1 MEHYSDTM
9 LVKKIEKI
17 IGVLNEKQIVTTG
30 MIENISVLESD
41 FGSDTVPGNEAGW
54 KPFENGAILPG
65 DDRHFWFRYKFTSPK
80 AGSDEAVYLS
90 YKTGRESQWNAINPQ
105 ILLFLNGE
113 PVQGL
118 DTYHSEVLVDS
129 DTEYTV
135 HGNLFTGLN
144 KDSFPFEASYYVA
157 NITLQ
162 KLYYDMLIP
171 YETALLFDV
180 DNYNHTVIMRALENA
195 ARLLDMRD
203 LNSPAFIETAKN
215 AIDYLDR
222 EFYHGICENNKEI
235 LVTCIGHTHID
246 VAWQWRLRDTE
257 EKAQRS
263 FATVLKL
270 MEEYPE
276 YQFMSSQPQLYKYV
290 KQHSPA
296 LYERIKERIKEGRWE
311 PEGGMWVEADC
322 NLSGGESLVRQFLLG
337 KRFMKEEFGVDNKI
351 LWLPDV
357 FGYSAAMPQ
366 ILKKSGI
373 DTFVTSKISWNDGN
387 RMPYDTFMWEGIDG
401 TEMFTYF
408 ITAQRLEHVDEEPKR
423 YCTYVCEITPAM
435 TFGTWKRYESKGFN
449 TDTCVTFGHGD
460 GGGGP
465 TRKMLEYQKRLC
477 HGLPGIPRTKTGN
490 PTEFIAKVKNNFY
503 KNAAETGRMPKWCGE
518 LYLEFHRGTY
528 TTIAANKNYNRR
540 SEFAYREAELLC
552 GTAMTLLGEA
562 YPGKELYDGWEII
575 CLNQFHDIIPGSSI
589 REVYED
595 SKEQYEEILA
605 KAENI
610 SANAANVLAEN
621 ISADKDGILVMNP
634 HSFPYS
640 GAVEI
645 DGCMQTV
652 KNIPAFGWKTVV
664 PVKEESNVSVTENTI
679 SNKYY
684 DITVE
689 NGDIVSLFDKRA
701 NRELVK
707 AGCKM
712 NRFVFFEDFP
722 YCHDAWDI
730 NKYSLEKELYCDEVL
745 PAEIVTEGAR
755 AGLKLTKKF
764 GKSTFTQV
772 IYLYNEDERIDFVTE
787 ADWNEEHIL
796 CKADFPFDIH
806 ANEATFEIQ
815 YGSVKRA
822 THTNTSWDEARFE
835 VCAQKWVDVS
845 EADYGV
851 SILND
856 CKYGYG
862 VDGSNITISLL
873 RAPTFPNP
881 VADKG
886 HHSFTYSLLPHNCSL
901 ENSSTVQEAY
911 KLNKA
916 PRTCEIKAKEGKLPA
931 EYSYMSA
938 NSDSVIIEAVKKA
951 EDDDGIIVRLFEH
964 GNIRENVTLSFGF
977 DVKEAML
984 CSMMEEEEGAI
995 SVENNTVS
1003 FEIKPFEIVTLKLK

>member
-9 LVKKIEKI
+9 LVKKIQKI
-17 IGVLNEKQIVTTG
+17 LEVLNEKQIVSTG
-30 MIENISVLESD
+30 MMENISVLEAD
-41 FGSDTVPGNEAGW
+41 FGSDTIPADDAGW
-54 KPFENGAILPG
+54 KPFENGDILPG
-65 DDRHFWFRYKFTSPK
+65 DDRHFWFRYQFSSPK
-80 AGSDEAVYLS
+80 VKDDEAVYLS
-90 YKTGRESQWNAINPQ
+90 YKTGREMEWNSINPQ

-135 HGNLFTGLN
+135 HGNLFTGLK
-144 KDSFPFEASYYVA
+144 KDSFLFEASYY
-157 NITLQ
+157 ITNTTLA
-162 KLYYDMLIP
+162 KLYYDILVP
-171 YETALLFDV
+171 YETANLFDV
-180 DNYNHTVIMRALENA
+180 DDYNHTIIMRALENA
-195 ARLLDMRD
+195 VRLIDMRD
-203 LNSPAFIETAKN
+203 LNAPAFIETAKD
-215 AIDYLDR
+215 AVDYLDK

-276 YQFMSSQPQLYKYV
+276 YQFMSSQPQLYKFV
-290 KQHSPA
+290 KQHSPV

-311 PEGGMWVEADC
+311 AEGGMWVEADC

-357 FGYSAAMPQ
+357 FGYSAALPQ

-373 DTFVTSKISWNDGN
+373 DTFVTSKISWNDCN
-387 RMPYDTFMWEGIDG
+387 RMPYDTFLWEGIDG
-401 TEMFTYF
+401 TDMFTYF
-408 ITAQRLEHVDEEPKR
+408 ITAQRLENVNDEPRR

-435 TFGTWKRYESKGFN
+435 TYGTWKRYEPKGFN

-490 PTEFIAKVKNNFY
+490 PTEFISKVKNNFY
-503 KNAAETGRMPKWCGE
+503 KNMQETGRAPRWCGE
-518 LYLEFHRGTY
+518 LYLENHRGTY

-540 SEFAYREAELLC
+540 SEFAYREAELLS
-552 GTAMTLLGEA
+552 GTAMSLLGSA
-562 YPGKELYDGWEII
+562 YPQKELYDGWEII

-595 SKEQYEEILA
+595 SKAQYEEILA
-605 KAENI
+605 KAEEISSAAASALVKNI
-610 SANAANVLAEN
+610 AS
-621 ISADKDGILVMNP
+621 DKDGYVVINP
-634 HSFPYS
+634 HSFAYS
-640 GAVEI
+640 GTIEI
-645 DGCMQTV
+645 DGALQRV
-652 KNIPAFGWKTVV
+652 EDIPAFGWKVV
-664 PVKEESNVSVTENTI
+664 TPVKDECRVTVTENTI
-679 SNKYY
+679 SNQYY
-684 DITVE
+684 DITIE
-689 NGDIVSLFDKRA
+689 NGDIVSLYDKRA

-712 NRFVFFEDFP
+712 NRFVFFEDYP
-722 YCHDAWDI
+722 YAHDAWDV
-730 NKYSLEKELYCDEVL
+730 NKYGMEKEFDCDEVL
-745 PAEIVTEGAR
+745 PTEIVTEGAR
-755 AGLKLTKKF
+755 AGLKITKKF

-787 ADWNEEHIL
+787 ADWHEDHIL

-806 ANEATFEIQ
+806 TNEASFEIQ
-815 YGSVKRA
+815 YGSVKRP

-845 EADYGV
+845 ESDYGV

-862 VDGSNITISLL
+862 ASGSDINISLL
-873 RAPTFPNP
+873 RSPTFPHP
-881 VADKG
+881 EADRG
-886 HHSFTYSLLPHNCSL
+886 HHKFTYSLLPHNCALADSK
-901 ENSSTVQEAY
+901 TIQEAY
-911 KLNKA
+911 KLNQA
-916 PRTCEIKAKEGKLPA
+916 PRVCEISAQEGKLPQ
-931 EYSYMSA
+931 EYSLISV

-951 EDDDGIIVRLFEH
+951 EDDDALIVRLFEH
-964 GNIRENVTLSFGF
+964 GNVRENITLSFGF
-977 DVKEAML
+977 DASEVKL
-984 CSMMEEEEGAI
+984 CSMMEEEEGEIA
-995 SVENNTVS
+995 VENNTVS
-1003 FEIKPFEIVTLKLK
+1003 FEIKPFEIVTLKVK